1 MSFKLG
7 VKGIQE
13 VLVLILM
20 LVFVFGV
27 LYSQLDL
34 TYKIGITV
42 LVFSIILLTTLATQ
56 AMKEA
61 EERQRLQSR

>member
-1 MSFKLG
+1 
-7 VKGIQE
+7 
-13 VLVLILM
+13 M

>member
-13 VLVLILM
+13 VLVIVLM
-20 LVFVFGV
+20 IVFVFV
-27 LYSQLDL
+27 LYSPMEL
-34 TYKIGITV
+34 TTKIGVAV
-42 LVFSIILLTTLATQ
+42 LVFSIILLTTMATQ

>member
-13 VLVLILM
+13 VLVIVLM
-20 LVFVFGV
+20 IMFVFV
-27 LYSQLDL
+27 LYSPMEL
-34 TYKIGITV
+34 TTKIGVAV
-42 LVFSIILLTTLATQ
+42 LVFSIILLTTMATQ